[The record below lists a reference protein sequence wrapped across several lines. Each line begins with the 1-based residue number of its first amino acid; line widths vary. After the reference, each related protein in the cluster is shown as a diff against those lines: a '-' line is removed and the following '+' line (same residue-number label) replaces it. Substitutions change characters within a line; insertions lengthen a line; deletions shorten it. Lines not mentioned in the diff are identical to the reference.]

1 MLAPLRLTPDART
14 MTTESLVNNKQK
26 LLMIRTKNKLTD
38 LTLNGKPPVLYST
51 MKT

>member
-26 LLMIRTKNKLTD
+26 LLMIRTQNKPTD
-38 LTLNGKPPVLYST
+38 LTLNEKPPALYST